1 MREFTAKLFRNG
13 NRSTISTLKMSERML
28 LADDVLR
35 RYLSGEMGSLRR
47 YALSLAGSVHDA
59 DDLVQATLERALN
72 SGLPVEAPKAWLVRV
87 CRNLWIDELRKRQ
100 IRNHN
105 VYVEEGEGIS
115 EVLGASVNPVESDFE
130 DERRHFEIA
139 EAMDRLSEDHRTIL
153 SMVVVEG
160 LSYAQV
166 AESLELPVGTVMSRI
181 ARARRNLR
189 KQLGGEIP

>member
-1 MREFTAKLFRNG
+1 
-13 NRSTISTLKMSERML
+13 ML

-35 RYLSGEMGSLRR
+35 RYLLGEMGSLRR

-105 VYVEEGEGIS
+105 SYVEEGEGIS
-115 EVLGASVNPVESDFE
+115 EVLDASEQRGAELEPRATLSAGAQTQARHASDVLTK
-130 DERRHFEIA
+130 RRRIN
-139 EAMDRLSEDHRTIL
+139 I
-153 SMVVVEG
+153 
-160 LSYAQV
+160 YAQLTKTTHNV
-166 AESLELPVGTVMSRI
+166 FSRM
-181 ARARRNLR
+181 RFL
-189 KQLGGEIP
+189 LV

>member
-1 MREFTAKLFRNG
+1 
-13 NRSTISTLKMSERML
+13 ML

-35 RYLSGEMGSLRR
+35 KYLSGEMGSLRR

-72 SGLPVEAPKAWLVRV
+72 SGLPVGAPKAWLVRV

-105 VYVEEGEGIS
+105 AYVEEGEGIS
-115 EVLGASVNPVESDFE
+115 EVLDASVNPVESDFE
-130 DERRHFEIA
+130 DERRHVEIA